1 MWIYDHKLMY
11 SVRLDTENAKV
22 YSTSFTE
29 TLHEQNFMI
38 SRYNKERLPSPD
50 IMNIL
55 YKFPPKFVKPLRT
68 INIYIFFDGSIDE
81 FVQFVPRLKKYFS
94 LFVVVDVFII
104 NNIEFVDIVMNS
116 FDAKRFVLVRSQS
129 KERITLSKI
138 PHTIRASSKVH
149 HKIGD
154 CLSNFL

>member
-11 SVRLDTENAKV
+11 SVRLDTENSRI

-38 SRYNKERLPSPD
+38 AKYDKERLPSPD

-55 YKFPPKFVKPLRT
+55 YKFPPKFVKPLKIVNLYVMFEGT
-68 INIYIFFDGSIDE
+68 INE

-94 LFVVVDVFII
+94 LFVVLDVYIF
-104 NNIEFVDIVMNS
+104 NIEFMSIVMDS
-116 FDAKRFVLVRSQS
+116 FDAKRFILISQQERTVLSR
-129 KERITLSKI
+129 I
-138 PHTIRASSKVH
+138 PHKIRTSLGLH
-149 HKIGD
+149 HKIISN
-154 CLSNFL
+154 LSVYL